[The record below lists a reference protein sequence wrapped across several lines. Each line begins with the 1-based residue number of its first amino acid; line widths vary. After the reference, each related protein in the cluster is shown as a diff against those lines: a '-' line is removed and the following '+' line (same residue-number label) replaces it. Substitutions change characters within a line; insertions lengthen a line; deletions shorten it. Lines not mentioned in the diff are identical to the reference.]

1 LFEAEARDLAS
12 QDAQLLAII
21 KSFRPLTAREKVKGQ
36 SRTLHYI
43 QVPRGATL
51 ESLATSAKIP
61 NAEDQLRLINGYY
74 PSGEPR
80 IGDWIKVI
88 R

>member
-1 LFEAEARDLAS
+1 LV
-12 QDAQLLAII
+12 
-21 KSFRPLTAREKVKGQ
+21 PREKVKGT
-36 SRTLHYI
+36 SRTLHYV

-51 ESLATSAKIP
+51 QSLASSARIP
-61 NAEDQLRLINGYY
+61 DAEHQLRLINGYY